1 MKVLPNC
8 QEVSRL
14 FSDGL
19 DQRLPATDRA
29 RMRLHLVM
37 CQACR
42 NMSEQ
47 MQFIRQA
54 MKRLGADDDRPP
66 PAP

>member
-1 MKVLPNC
+1 MKLMPNC

-19 DQRLPATDRA
+19 DQRLPPADRA

-54 MKRLGADDDRPP
+54 MKRLGADGDEPP
-66 PAP
+66 TRG